1 MPHEESA
8 SRCIVSLVD
17 YAEVVDCETKMVFDV
32 ADQPQIVRDLPAAAF
47 KFRMKNVDGPWE
59 DEEKMPRLHEEET
72 YAVDL
77 QGKGARGVFFGSARF
92 VLQKVSKQPCVSDDE
107 QSAALI
113 FESGYKG
120 EASMMETEDE
130 ELRALTEREEGLKL
144 CMELMQEEQDKF
156 CRERRLHE
164 MQTNCWPILNPDL
177 RPPPATT
184 TGNFLPP
191 VGFVELPAS
200 YNTTPRE
207 IIQQNGSGDGHQRLT
222 SSSVTELPSEL
233 SLGYKLVVEPSED
246 RARPVDMDLLHSQPS
261 RVQISV
267 MQPQLVNYSM
277 EQLRECSLQQSLPPA
292 MHQPNVLLR
301 FCKSLQ
307 ADLLNNVVQERWN
320 AATETSGCGG
330 ILGPSVV
337 HRVPFVVQQQQSCCG
352 LSSQNGAFS
361 QSNVAY
367 FPGDVPHTIPGM
379 NQSACRQP
387 CMSVVA
393 YFPGDVPHT
402 IPGMN
407 HISMEQQ
414 DQAYCAARNRWPAES
429 GLRPRVGGMSCP
441 SATGASEITCE
452 YAIELQQTIT
462 DLKAQVERLHA
473 RCASLEAKAS
483 GNCESVLP
491 QENNA
496 TRDDGVVDEAVHSP
510 DHACGRF
517 AALMETACDTFDET
531 GREGIRCEGGKF
543 LYAIGKTDGRQWLS
557 RSAVASV
564 MRNERGRDGERCYAG
579 SE

>member
-1 MPHEESA
+1 MRFLEGLGAVMPRSFGEKGVI
-8 SRCIVSLVD
+8 SRCIPAYEVSFDAVENCFHMMYKLGQL
-17 YAEVVDCETKMVFDV
+17 EVLYVIRVFSSCDSVRGMQLLSLHDAQPTSLPSDSQV
-32 ADQPQIVRDLPAAAF
+32 APQPPLFPSPCLPTSSAIG
-47 KFRMKNVDGPWE
+47 RNPNVDQIQLRSCGP
-59 DEEKMPRLHEEET
+59 
-72 YAVDL
+72 
-77 QGKGARGVFFGSARF
+77 
-92 VLQKVSKQPCVSDDE
+92 
-107 QSAALI
+107 
-113 FESGYKG
+113 
-120 EASMMETEDE
+120 
-130 ELRALTEREEGLKL
+130 
-144 CMELMQEEQDKF
+144 
-156 CRERRLHE
+156 
-164 MQTNCWPILNPDL
+164 QTNCWPILNPDL

-191 VGFVELPAS
+191 VGFVELLAS
-200 YNTTPRE
+200 YNTTPCE

-387 CMSVVA
+387 CMSVSLSSA
-393 YFPGDVPHT
+393 MQDQALHT
-402 IPGMN
+402 QRQHPFI
-407 HISMEQQ
+407 ISMEQQ

-441 SATGASEITCE
+441 SATGASEIVISA
-452 YAIELQQTIT
+452 YLLIFHSVIFL
-462 DLKAQVERLHA
+462 LSGVA
-473 RCASLEAKAS
+473 RA
-483 GNCESVLP
+483 
-491 QENNA
+491 
-496 TRDDGVVDEAVHSP
+496 
-510 DHACGRF
+510 
-517 AALMETACDTFDET
+517 
-531 GREGIRCEGGKF
+531 
-543 LYAIGKTDGRQWLS
+543 
-557 RSAVASV
+557 
-564 MRNERGRDGERCYAG
+564 
-579 SE
+579 